1 MAGGHPLVTAAPVGQ
16 RGRWAVPVPL
26 NTCQEGAPR
35 SGASAEAPPAAH
47 GPLPLNRPLCL
58 SSADPRAAKLHGILT
73 DEAFE
78 FYCSQC
84 HRQINRLEDLSARL
98 NDLEKN
104 R

>member
-1 MAGGHPLVTAAPVGQ
+1 MNGLNGGDKYRRRPA
-16 RGRWAVPVPL
+16 
-26 NTCQEGAPR
+26 EGWVYCCL
-35 SGASAEAPPAAH
+35 GKDYY
-47 GPLPLNRPLCL
+47 LTNRPLCL
-58 SSADPRAAKLHGILT
+58 SSADPLAAKLHGILT